1 MKQINNDMINVLK
14 RYLYCGYECSSSKA
28 NGEVSSIMYLKEDSS
43 DHESVVFSI
52 KDVFEMHLE
61 DLIEEYPN
69 IIEMTN
75 IGCSL
80 DIWYYGSE
88 FVCRMGR
95 EVTEGPYCENAK
107 KEAVDGLIVKND
119 SLLMALQELDTTII
133 KTKDSKNKE
142 LPRNLKKVIPVHG
155 NLGADNK

>member
-1 MKQINNDMINVLK
+1 MKQINNDMITVLK
-14 RYLYCGYECSSSKA
+14 RYLYCGYECSSSKTD
-28 NGEVSSIMYLKEDSS
+28 GEVRSIMYLKENSS

-69 IIEMTN
+69 IIEMAQN
-75 IGCSL
+75 GCSL
-80 DIWYYGSE
+80 DVWYYGGE

-95 EVTEGPYCENAK
+95 EVTEGPYCENAR
-107 KEAVDGLIVKND
+107 KETVDGLIVKND
-119 SLLMALQELDTTII
+119 SLLMALQELDTMII

-142 LPRNLKKVIPVHG
+142 IPRNLKKVISIHG
-155 NLGADNK
+155 NLGVDNK